1 MAELYVDSQLKKNVN
16 YAESI
21 QWTDST
27 KLNLTKHNWTEESKR
42 KKKKEFRKKK
52 KNENI
57 INNRPNRNGKK
68 NRK

>member
-52 KNENI
+52 KMRILLI
-57 INNRPNRNGKK
+57 IDQTEMEKK
-68 NRK
+68 